1 MCETEEALGVS
12 SFFMMDENFLLY
24 KRRALE
30 LLDCMKRHGKAWALY
45 VFSSAN
51 AIRKYEI
58 RELIE
63 LGVEWI
69 WLGLESSEADYAKLK
84 GTDTLSLVRELQAHG
99 ICVHGSTIIGLEHHT
114 PENIGPEIDRA
125 IAHDTVFHQFMLYT
139 PMPGTALH
147 AQIAAEGRLLTDVD
161 LADTHGQFKFNFHHR
176 AIARDLSKTL
186 LDGAFRRDFEQNG
199 PSLFRLMHTMMT
211 RWRRYRADADPR
223 VRARVGVAAQQLRS
237 GYGAALWAMER
248 YLRSTNPPMS
258 ERVRAL
264 RKETE
269 REFGIA
275 TAALNRVLGPVLLW
289 SSKHEQRRHPGGRR
303 REPRTFVERRGPLTL
318 QTS

>member
-1 MCETEEALGVS
+1 
-12 SFFMMDENFLLY
+12 
-24 KRRALE
+24 
-30 LLDCMKRHGKAWALY
+30 
-45 VFSSAN
+45 
-51 AIRKYEI
+51 
-58 RELIE
+58 
-63 LGVEWI
+63 
-69 WLGLESSEADYAKLK
+69 
-84 GTDTLSLVRELQAHG
+84 
-99 ICVHGSTIIGLEHHT
+99 
-114 PENIGPEIDRA
+114 
-125 IAHDTVFHQFMLYT
+125 
-139 PMPGTALH
+139 
-147 AQIAAEGRLLTDVD
+147 
-161 LADTHGQFKFNFHHR
+161 
-176 AIARDLSKTL
+176 
-186 LDGAFRRDFEQNG
+186 
-199 PSLFRLMHTMMT
+199 MHTMMT